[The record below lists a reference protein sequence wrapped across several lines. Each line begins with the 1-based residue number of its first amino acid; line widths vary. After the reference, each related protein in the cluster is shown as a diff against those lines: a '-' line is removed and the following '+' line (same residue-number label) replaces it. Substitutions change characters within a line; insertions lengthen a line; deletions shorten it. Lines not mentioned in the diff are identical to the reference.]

1 MKEEARR
8 TEYAIRNAHHAPAMS
23 PLVEA
28 ALTFAA
34 RAHAR
39 QVRKATDIPYIV
51 HPMGVMLALLQSG
64 EDDPELLAA
73 ALLHDTVEDTG
84 VTLAELR
91 KKFGARV
98 ADIVQGCSEPDK
110 RDTWENR
117 KQHTVAYLKTAP
129 RAIQLVSAA
138 DKLANVRSMVAD
150 HAAQGDALW
159 SRFKRGRADIAWYYR
174 AVTASLK
181 EGELRDHPIIRQ
193 LDEAVTDFFGDG

>member
-1 MKEEARR
+1 MKDGDGRG
-8 TEYAIRNAHHAPAMS
+8 TTQYAA
-23 PLVEA
+23 LVDE

-51 HPMGVMLALLQSG
+51 HPVGVMLALLESG
-64 EDDPELLAA
+64 ENDPELLAA

-91 KKFGARV
+91 EKFGTRV
-98 ADIVQGCSEPDK
+98 AEIVAGCSEPDK
-110 RDTWENR
+110 RDTWEAR

-138 DKLANVRSMVAD
+138 DKLHNIRSMTAD
-150 HAAQGDALW
+150 YAEQGDALW

-181 EGELRDHPIIRQ
+181 EGELRDHPLIRQ
-193 LDEAVTDFFGDG
+193 LDETVKMFFGEEARSVTLQA